1 MISVEERERIRRAYY
16 LEHKSIRQ
24 VAREQGLL
32 LRKVTTSKRSLRS
45 SPQAERYSCCT
56 GRGTSRKLRRRP
68 TCAGYLEYPFKK
80 STRDTD
86 SIALVRSIS
95 CGRRE
100 AFVLHFM

>member
-56 GRGTSRKLRRRP
+56 GRETSRKLRRRP
-68 TCAGYLEYPFKK
+68 TTPDRTMEPTQRC
-80 STRDTD
+80 TD
-86 SIALVRSIS
+86 QARPT
-95 CGRRE
+95 E
-100 AFVLHFM
+100 ASNARK